1 MKTLNRW
8 KRIFSS
14 AGFTLLVFLFFH
26 YLAIPDYSIEKML
39 TQHVIFCL
47 AAMLLLAALVLDIV
61 KRALTEKPAR

>member
-26 YLAIPDYSIEKML
+26 YLTIPDYSIERIL
-39 TQHVIFCL
+39 IRCVIFCL
-47 AAMLLLAALVLDIV
+47 ATMFLLASLILGIV
-61 KRALTEKPAR
+61 KKVLTEKTDC